1 MWCRNHG
8 PKSSSVSLSLG
19 LVILILHWTC
29 ILQCLR
35 KYTIVEVAI
44 VTFSRTRHTV
54 EWSCSLL
61 PGCQCCSLH
70 PTTFHACNHYQY
82 TYIQLLCSGSVKG
95 WAYWKVKWGF
105 FRMQLEGHAVIHPSC
120 NTLKNICACNKMFGS
135 EYLLSFSWCPY
146 IGFPSWT
153 STWEKLVSHVI
164 FNSLLDHVSVSFVNL
179 AMIFVQVF

>member
-1 MWCRNHG
+1 M
-8 PKSSSVSLSLG
+8 
-19 LVILILHWTC
+19 
-29 ILQCLR
+29 
-35 KYTIVEVAI
+35 IVEVAI

-70 PTTFHACNHYQY
+70 PATFHASNHYQY

-95 WAYWKVKWGF
+95 LQLAYWKVKWGL

-120 NTLKNICACNKMFGS
+120 NTLKNICACSKMFAS

-153 STWEKLVSHVI
+153 STWEQTCKPCDLQQ
-164 FNSLLDHVSVSFVNL
+164 LDHVSVSFVNL
-179 AMIFVQVF
+179 AVIFVQVF